1 MVFCKP
7 FLNYYGRKKLYNIST
22 QKICRLC
29 SVENILHLYGSA
41 NKHAFFRRYRSWK
54 HPILFI
60 LTSCLNLFCLM
71 VVELLYTRMGKLLST
86 RGIVIIIRAHHIFS
100 CCYKPYKPGKVQW
113 ISLDLTKA
121 QGRVNFSPLLLSKL
135 G

>member
-7 FLNYYGRKKLYNIST
+7 LLNYYGRKSYTIFLHKKYVDYVRQRTFCIST
-22 QKICRLC
+22 VLRI
-29 SVENILHLYGSA
+29 SI
-41 NKHAFFRRYRSWK
+41 FFLGEWSWL

-86 RGIVIIIRAHHIFS
+86 RGIVIIIRARHIFS
-100 CCYKPYKPGKVQW
+100 CCYKPYKPGKVQC
-113 ISLDLTKA
+113 ISLDLTKV